1 MENKKTPITHELIL
15 YRYKRSLFGFV
26 DPKAYP
32 FAFILIAVML
42 FSLYYTTRYKA
53 TTIPGWVYLCAF
65 GATLLLFSLYTYHQ
79 YKQIKSKK
87 YQVVTDHLKRKYN
100 PVFEPLRYRHVSD
113 DHTRFYEFRK
123 YGKCPAYD
131 WSIQKHRS
139 QIEGEIHYNY
149 HHSEIGD
156 KFYLVMLGKRIMQVY
171 SDRSYYLPEETEK

>member
-1 MENKKTPITHELIL
+1 MENKKIPITHELIL
-15 YRYKRSLFGFV
+15 HRYKRSIFGFV

-32 FAFILIAVML
+32 FAFILIAVIL

-53 TTIPGWVYLCAF
+53 TTIPPWVYFCIF
-65 GATLLLFSLYTYHQ
+65 GAVLFLFALYKYIQ
-79 YKQIKSKK
+79 YNKMKSQS

-100 PVFEPLRYRHVSD
+100 PVFEPLRYRHTSND
-113 DHTRFYEFRK
+113 YTRFYEFRK

-131 WSIQKHRS
+131 WAIQKHRS
-139 QIEGEIHYNY
+139 QTEGEIHYNY

-171 SDRSYYLPEETEK
+171 SDRSYCLPQEQEK